1 MARRYTHV
9 KQLEPIV
16 LEMKAKGKNH
26 AEIAEELNLG
36 KQQIKELMKRYRR
49 RQANLKEG
57 IPSKRRGRPRTNPI
71 DEWKALEAENARL
84 KMENELLRDFLSA
97 IERM

>member
-1 MARRYTHV
+1 MVRKYTHV
-9 KQLEPIV
+9 KQIEPIV
-16 LEMKAKGKNH
+16 LEMKTQGKSH
-26 AEIAEELNLG
+26 TEIAEELNLS

-49 RQANLKEG
+49 RQAKLKEG
-57 IPSKRRGRPRTNPI
+57 IPNKGRGRPRTSPI
-71 DEWKALEAENARL
+71 DKWKALEAENARL